1 MNERTNQNRNRNT
14 CQSLSPP
21 PPAPS
26 CLLAR
31 LPFLLDQ
38 LRALER
44 QFFCLDSC
52 SPTGL
57 AAAQTKLV
65 LLRYQIGVPVED
77 SQLRRAR
84 VILKEALEVGP

>member
-44 QFFCLDSC
+44 QFFSLDPC
-52 SPTGL
+52 SSVGL

-65 LLRYQIGVPVED
+65 LLRYQIGLPV
-77 SQLRRAR
+77 SGGQLRKAR
-84 VILKEALEVGP
+84 LVLQGSLESGP